1 MPYMYAERGHVC
13 VRCMVQVWYGVML
26 CVSQAAGGQR
36 VSHDSLAAMVGHFS
50 EKNLHLKSP
59 SRKRPIGQSGCFP
72 IGQNRLS
79 HDLLLSSCVCGD
91 ALGAQFSLLRT
102 PKIFRRAGYLST
114 QLLSRV
120 PAAVGS
126 EEANYSTLKL
136 STAPGHYRSLCVMSI
151 APRDTILNSQDTY
164 SLASLSCALVLH
176 SDVRPPCALS

>member
-91 ALGAQFSLLRT
+91 ALGAQFSLFGH
-102 PKIFRRAGYLST
+102 PKSSVGRAT
-114 QLLSRV
+114 
-120 PAAVGS
+120 
-126 EEANYSTLKL
+126 
-136 STAPGHYRSLCVMSI
+136 
-151 APRDTILNSQDTY
+151 
-164 SLASLSCALVLH
+164 
-176 SDVRPPCALS
+176 